1 MLKELLKGK
10 IERSIEEDKAIAISV
25 SNRFTECRNT
35 VYLDG
40 YEMEG
45 DNLSLIAGNFEL
57 HINLSDIT
65 GIVQDD
71 IYVDKFL
78 IVDKG
83 TDTEIEMC
91 FLN

>member
-1 MLKELLKGK
+1 M
-10 IERSIEEDKAIAISV
+10 EE
-25 SNRFTECRNT
+25 
-35 VYLDG
+35 
-40 YEMEG
+40 

-78 IVDKG
+78 IIDKS

-91 FLN
+91 FLD